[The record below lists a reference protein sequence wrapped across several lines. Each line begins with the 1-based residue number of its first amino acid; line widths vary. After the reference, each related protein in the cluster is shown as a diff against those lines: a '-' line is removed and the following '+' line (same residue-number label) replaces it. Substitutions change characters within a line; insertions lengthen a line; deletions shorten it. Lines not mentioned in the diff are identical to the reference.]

1 MSLVLGPVLRHVG
14 ETTASVWVQLDRAA
28 TVTVLGC
35 QARTFEVCGHH
46 YAVVPVT
53 GLEPDTR
60 YPYEVL
66 RRRQVCLAAA
76 GVAVPSTASS
86 APGARRPPASTGSS
100 SGPAATPRSSSPN
113 RPASSASTRSTPTPP
128 GWRDARHTSGR
139 TRCCCSATRSTPT
152 SSPRRTAAASP
163 GGATATRTGPTTRS
177 SATTSTSVSTAT
189 PGPTPR
195 SAGSCPA
202 SPPQ

>member
-46 YAVVPVT
+46 YAVVAVT

-66 RRRQVCLAAA
+66 VDGKSVWPPPVSPYPPSVVRTRGPESARQHRIIFGSCRYAKVVVPKLARQLGIDALDAYAA
-76 GVAVPSTASS
+76 RM
-86 APGARRPPASTGSS
+86 ARRPHK
-100 SGPAATPRSSSPN
+100 SGQ
-113 RPASSASTRSTPTPP
+113 
-128 GWRDARHTSGR
+128 

-152 SSPRRTAAASP
+152 SSPPRTAAASP
-163 GGATATRTGPTTRS
+163 AVGAATPTGPTTRS
-177 SATTSTSVSTAT
+177 SATTNTSVSTAT
-189 PGPTPR
+189 HGPTPR

-202 SPPQ
+202 SPPR